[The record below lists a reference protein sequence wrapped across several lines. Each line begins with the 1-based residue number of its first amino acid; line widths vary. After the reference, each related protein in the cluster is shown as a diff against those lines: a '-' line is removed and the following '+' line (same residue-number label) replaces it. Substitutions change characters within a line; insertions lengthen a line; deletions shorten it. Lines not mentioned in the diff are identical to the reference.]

1 MTTVIDFEDLK
12 HSLDWELPSK
22 NCWSKRPTSL
32 LRKPSSVLVLC
43 CSILLKSA
51 RSSMIYDVAI
61 IGAGPCGLATAA
73 RLRESTP
80 SALFTDDEHERY
92 WRRFKRTETI
102 ETEKKRQRKASSAS
116 TSSKPEPPSRS
127 MIVLDA
133 HSNQWMSAWKER
145 FKHLQIE
152 HLRSPL
158 FFHPDPRDRDGLLG
172 YSHFHDRAEELH
184 EIHNVVGRELSKHR
198 TKKKRDKYEDCY

>member
-1 MTTVIDFEDLK
+1 MGYDPRTHRLK
-12 HSLDWELPSK
+12 TLMIIF
-22 NCWSKRPTSL
+22 
-32 LRKPSSVLVLC
+32 RKLSCIRLIC
-43 CSILLKSA
+43 CCVRLEST
-51 RSSMIYDVAI
+51 RSRMIYDVAI
-61 IGAGPCGLATAA
+61 IGAGPCGLAAAA

-92 WRRFKRTETI
+92 WRRFRHTETI
-102 ETEKKRQRKASSAS
+102 ETEKKRRRKASSAT
-116 TSSKPEPPSRS
+116 TSSEPELPSRS

-145 FKHLQIE
+145 FKYLQIE

-172 YSHFHDRAEELH
+172 YSHFHDRAGELH

-198 TKKKRDKYEDCY
+198 TKKKRDKYEDRH